1 MVAWL
6 AFVVCFL
13 YLSKVIGLETSCC
26 DSYHLQRQNG
36 DLWTCD
42 NCPPGHFFVDDC
54 TFNGGSAN
62 CSVCPTGYFMAS
74 RNVFR
79 SCAKCTE
86 NCPLNTIISVNCKFT
101 SDLQCRCKDDDK
113 YLDKDACATK
123 TKCGKGYGANG
134 TKDGNT
140 ICVECPEG
148 TVSPN
153 ISSDEKCM
161 PDTDDC
167 APMPCM
173 NNGSCTDL
181 EDDFKCT
188 CPEGFAGR
196 NCEYATGC
204 DTGPCQNG
212 GRCIPDGIL
221 HYCRCQDGFK
231 GNNCEEKETFYTA
244 GIIASIVLG
253 VLYVPTVVIA
263 SVALKWSLRRKWK
276 PRNPK
281 NKNVSLQSLHSR
293 QPENGPAQDTNVGV
307 NPENEKMRNNTR
319 EPGQADPGEETTS
332 RKKKSIHR

>member
-196 NCEYATGC
+196 NCEY
-204 DTGPCQNG
+204 D
-212 GRCIPDGIL
+212 
-221 HYCRCQDGFK
+221 
-231 GNNCEEKETFYTA
+231 TA

-293 QPENGPAQDTNVGV
+293 QPENGPAQDTNGDTLAESSLRVADV
-307 NPENEKMRNNTR
+307 RNGTF
-319 EPGQADPGEETTS
+319 
-332 RKKKSIHR
+332 KSVKLLNSTDKEQMLHCVALL